1 MVIGHRKIVFLC
13 MRIAVHRYAAA
24 WLLILESLAETHT
37 NVSKLLE
44 LMLKAINQKSLKLLF
59 LKNILYIS

>member
-1 MVIGHRKIVFLC
+1 MVIGHRKIVFLR

-59 LKNILYIS
+59 LKIILYIS

>member
-1 MVIGHRKIVFLC
+1 MVIGHRKIVFLS